1 MSAAAKGNWTMTELK
16 HFLRAQI
23 VVVAVAL
30 LLCVLAL
37 PAFGQNS
44 SKPAANDPAAT
55 RPDNADTPGAVEKA
69 GTNAEKCAQ
78 PGVICPQSPDA
89 AAPQQ
94 DVQPERLSAQ
104 DPIAARTTTDTL
116 AEIKKRGTLRVGVAL
131 IVPWAMHDKDG
142 NLIGF
147 EIDVAK
153 KMARDLGVA
162 VEFSPDEFHYLIPD
176 LQADRFDLIISGMS
190 ITTNRAMQVNFSQ
203 PYNFVDLTFVA
214 NKQRAGR
221 LKSLADFNQPN
232 VTIGVLDTSTAVDI
246 ASNAFPNAQ
255 LRTYSESADIFTD
268 LLDGKLYG
276 AVADSPRPELI
287 AKLYPDNVILPA
299 ATALATFPAAFA
311 VRRGD
316 TDFIDY
322 LNAWIEAR
330 TVNKWLESRRNYWF
344 KTTDWEKKL

>member
-131 IVPWAMHDKDG
+131 IVP
-142 NLIGF
+142 
-147 EIDVAK
+147 
-153 KMARDLGVA
+153 
-162 VEFSPDEFHYLIPD
+162 
-176 LQADRFDLIISGMS
+176 
-190 ITTNRAMQVNFSQ
+190 
-203 PYNFVDLTFVA
+203 
-214 NKQRAGR
+214 
-221 LKSLADFNQPN
+221 
-232 VTIGVLDTSTAVDI
+232 
-246 ASNAFPNAQ
+246 
-255 LRTYSESADIFTD
+255 
-268 LLDGKLYG
+268 
-276 AVADSPRPELI
+276 
-287 AKLYPDNVILPA
+287 
-299 ATALATFPAAFA
+299 
-311 VRRGD
+311 
-316 TDFIDY
+316 
-322 LNAWIEAR
+322 
-330 TVNKWLESRRNYWF
+330 
-344 KTTDWEKKL
+344 